1 MASKP
6 YMRSTPKLGTR
17 QAGMSLLE
25 IIIVIVLIG
34 AVMTLVGS
42 RVFGGF
48 DRGKAGMA
56 KSHVQMIAGKID
68 EYRVDT
74 GRYPAQLEDLIR
86 APSGAPGW
94 LGPYVKKEAELNDP
108 WGNALLYRIPGQQGQ
123 PFDLISLGRDG
134 REGGSSVDADVH
146 FE

>member
-1 MASKP
+1 
-6 YMRSTPKLGTR
+6 MRHARPFRRPAPRRS
-17 QAGMSLLE
+17 QAGMTLIE

-56 KSHVQMIAGKID
+56 KSHIQMIAGKID

-74 GRYPAQLEDLIR
+74 GRYPVQLDDLIR
-86 APSGAPGW
+86 APSGVSGW
-94 LGPYVKKEAELNDP
+94 LGPYVKKEVELNDP
-108 WGNALLYRIPGQQGQ
+108 WGNDLLYRVPGQGQ

-134 REGGSSVDADVH
+134 REGGTSVDADIH